1 MKEKLLATSRKKLK
15 LERLMTIGT
24 RSIKVLPLEKDKPL
38 TSEIQEEEEGE
49 VEASKL
55 TQWVLTYIE
64 GSCQTSIA
72 KTVLFIDNPLFVEI
86 NLFRFF

>member
-38 TSEIQEEEEGE
+38 TPDIQEEEDE

-64 GSCQTSIA
+64 GSCQTSMA

-86 NLFRFF
+86 HLFRFF